1 MDGQS
6 AAVALARRTRLVY
19 RSGMPIEKMNLQ
31 LEPADEADIPAMAAL
46 WAEAFPEK
54 PVERR
59 NRELREGLTYGD
71 LTDCWLVRDQGRI
84 AGALRTYRLRMHLH
98 GRLLPTMGLAGV
110 AVAPD
115 FRRRGI
121 GRQMCAQALRIGFE
135 RGDVLC
141 ALYPFRT
148 SFYRE
153 LGFTL
158 AGDLHRYRFHPER
171 ASIYPG
177 WDRVVRA
184 PDEGMAQAKA
194 IYDRVAPNTN
204 GLLDRTDRMWGF
216 LKSSGTYLYLHLDP
230 RGRATGYI
238 VVRGWGGPPE
248 KSHLR
253 VRELVA
259 EDREAYLGLIGWLSV
274 QKDQW
279 GTIIYDALPG
289 EDFHQRL
296 GHPRTE
302 GTGTP
307 RGLWFHSAAILR
319 GPMLRVLNMAAIME
333 ASDESD
339 RVANPG
345 SFGVLGDGGLQ
356 VRDGQLDENQGVWK
370 DGDRVDANLK
380 GIAGSVLSINEATT
394 AVLRGTLHG
403 MPLSRPAGKTN
414 LGLADVRILD
424 EF

>member
-1 MDGQS
+1 MPP
-6 AAVALARRTRLVY
+6 VY
-19 RSGMPIEKMNLQ
+19 RSGMPIDKVNVQ
-31 LEPADEADIPAMAAL
+31 LEPAGESDIPAMAAL

-54 PVERR
+54 PAERR

-71 LTDCWLVRDQGRI
+71 LTDCWLVRNQGRI
-84 AGALRTYRLRMHLH
+84 AGALRTYRLAMHLH

-121 GRQMCAQALRIGFE
+121 GRQMCVQALRIAHD
-135 RGDVLC
+135 RGDALC

-158 AGDLHRYRFHPER
+158 AGELHRYRFNPQ
-171 ASIYPG
+171 SGSTYPG

-184 PDEGMAQAKA
+184 PEEGARQARA

-204 GLLDRTDRMWGF
+204 GLLERSDRMWGF
-216 LKSSGTYLYLHLDP
+216 LNAPRTYLYLHLDP

-248 KSHLR
+248 KSRLR

-259 EDREAYLGLIGWLSV
+259 EDREAYLGLVGWLSV

-279 GTIIYDALPG
+279 GSIIYDALPG

-296 GHPRTE
+296 AHPRTE
-302 GTGTP
+302 GTGAP

-319 GPMLRVLNMAAIME
+319 GPMVRVLNMSAIME
-333 ASDESD
+333 AADGVE
-339 RVANPG
+339 RVENPNKL
-345 SFGVLGDGGLQ
+345 GVLSDGGLQ
-356 VRDGQLDENQGVWK
+356 IRDAQLEENQGVWK
-370 DGDRVDANLK
+370 DGERIDGALQ
-380 GIAGSVLSINEATT
+380 GQAGSVLSINEATT
-394 AVLRGTLHG
+394 AVLRGSLHG
-403 MPLSRPAGKTN
+403 MPVSRGPAGTN
-414 LGLADVRILD
+414 LGLADLRILD

>member
-1 MDGQS
+1 MRRPPTPGRS
-6 AAVALARRTRLVY
+6 LARHIGQVY
-19 RSGMPIEKMNLQ
+19 RSGMPIEKVSVQ
-31 LEPADEADIPAMAAL
+31 LEPAGENDIPAMAAL

-54 PVERR
+54 PAERR

-121 GRQMCAQALRIGFE
+121 GRQMCVQALRMGYD
-135 RGDVLC
+135 RGDVLA

-158 AGDLHRYRFHPER
+158 AGELHRYRFHPEKG
-171 ASIYPG
+171 SIYPG
-177 WDRVVRA
+177 WDRVARA
-184 PDEGMAQAKA
+184 PEEGKAQAKA

-216 LKSSGTYLYLHLDP
+216 LDSSRTYLYLHFNP
-230 RGRATGYI
+230 RGRPTGYI
-238 VVRGWGGPPE
+238 VVRGLGGPPE

-279 GTIIYDALPG
+279 GTIVYDALPG

-296 GHPRTE
+296 AHPRTE
-302 GTGTP
+302 GTGSP

-319 GPMLRVLNMAAIME
+319 GPMLRVLNMAAIMQGTDE
-333 ASDESD
+333 AE
-339 RVANPG
+339 RVAGVG
-345 SFGVLGDGGLQ
+345 SAGEFGLH
-356 VRDGQLDENQGVWK
+356 VRDGQLPENQGIWK
-370 DGDRVDANLK
+370 DGER
-380 GIAGSVLSINEATT
+380 IADTPGGTAAPVLSIGDATT
-394 AVLRGTLHG
+394 AVLRGTLTG
-403 MPLSRPAGKTN
+403 MPISGLVGKSN
-414 LGLADVRILD
+414 LGLADLRILD